1 MNRRNFINTLAATTA
16 GLAFFSQSAQA
27 QLAPPVPTD
36 PATELKPVKINLEIL
51 TNHGHNGAV
60 SYESV
65 IIGNTVTLDIQ
76 GTSHHPHTLI
86 LNEDDLTQLRQKLVV
101 DVKSSVD
108 AGHSH
113 MVRITRDP
121 ITT

>member
-1 MNRRNFINTLAATTA
+1 MNRRNFLNTLAATTA
-16 GLAFFSQSAQA
+16 GLTFLSHAAQA
-27 QLAPPVPTD
+27 QSVPTPTD
-36 PATELKPVKINLEIL
+36 PVIEPLKPALVHIEIL
-51 TNHGHNGAV
+51 NNHGHSGV
-60 SYESV
+60 LSYESV

-76 GTSHHPHTLI
+76 GTSRHPHNLI
-86 LNEDDLTQLRQKLVV
+86 LTEDELSLLRQKLVV